1 MIKGPKNALP
11 TKRGWVSPKG
21 ELLKSQKI
29 TQAQIDEWYGKEE
42 PAPKIEEVVDVVYNT
57 PKYHEVEELGEVFEL
72 DYETMTRAD
81 LLEIAEASGVEVP
94 GFRPTKR
101 AIIDALQ
108 AVD

>member
-1 MIKGPKNALP
+1 MIKGPKNAVP

-29 TQAQIDEWYGKEE
+29 TQAQIDEWYGVAE

-57 PKYHEVEELGEVFEL
+57 PVVEVEELGDVFEL
-72 DYETMTRAD
+72 DYETMTRTE
-81 LLEIAEASGVEVP
+81 LMEIAEASGVEVP
-94 GFRPTKR
+94 GFRPSKR